1 MKLNILATTLL
12 AAIGLA
18 GCASQTKYEDP
29 GYAYGCP
36 VGAEKINSRSS
47 LIKAKVEMAGSVPH
61 IDVVDLR
68 CAQRSEQLRIDVDL
82 KNTDNDVR
90 RIAYKFRWMDKDGM
104 RAWDDETWKPVLI
117 YGNTIHTVTT
127 QAPSQD
133 ATDFRVVVMDQD
145 K

>member
-1 MKLNILATTLL
+1 MKLNILATALI
-12 AAIGLA
+12 ASIGLA
-18 GCASQTKYEDP
+18 GCASQTKYEGP

-36 VGAEKINSRSS
+36 AGAEKINSKSD

-61 IDVVDLR
+61 IDVTDLR

-82 KNTDNDVR
+82 KNTGDDVR

-117 YGNTIHTVTT
+117 YGNTVYTLTT
-127 QAPSQD
+127 QSPSQD

>member
-1 MKLNILATTLL
+1 MKLNILAIALT
-12 AAIGLA
+12 ASIGLA
-18 GCASQTKYEDP
+18 GCASQTKYEGP

-36 VGAEKINSRSS
+36 AGAEKINSKSD
-47 LIKAKVEMAGSVPH
+47 LIKAKVEMAGSIPH

-68 CAQRSEQLRIDVDL
+68 CAQHSEQLRIDVDL
-82 KNTDNDVR
+82 KNTGNDVR

-117 YGNTIHTVTT
+117 YGNTIYTLTT
-127 QAPSQD
+127 QPPSQD

>member
-1 MKLNILATTLL
+1 MKLNIVVTAVI
-12 AAIGLA
+12 ASIGLA
-18 GCASQTKYEDP
+18 GCASQTKYEGP

-36 VGAEKINSRSS
+36 AGAEKINSKAD
-47 LIKAKVEMAGSVPH
+47 LIKAKVEMAGSIPH

-68 CAQRSEQLRIDVDL
+68 CAQRSEQLRVDVDL
-82 KNTDNDVR
+82 KNTGNDVR

-117 YGNTIHTVTT
+117 YGNTIQTLTT
-127 QAPSQD
+127 QPPTQE